1 MQQEDS
7 PEGQEVQIIT
17 EEAKEPET
25 LVVSQEAD
33 SDEHKQEVEQYSDK
47 VQKRIAKL
55 TYNQREAERQRDEA
69 LRVAHTL
76 KTRVEQFEQKSFQT
90 DDALFREYNSR
101 VGSELEIAKDQY
113 RKAVEEAD
121 VEAQLTSQQNIAK
134 LAVEQETLSRTQ
146 KQREVM
152 ELNGGQQPPPP
163 IDPRATA
170 WAKQPRNK
178 WFGQDPVMTAA
189 AFAIDKQMQEEGIN
203 PSAADYYKTL
213 NKRINKAFPQKFK
226 KKKKIGGASKASPV
240 QAVGRTSVGANL
252 TTRRTRT
259 VKLSSSQL
267 AIAKK
272 LGVPPEEYAKYV

>member
-17 EEAKEPET
+17 EETKEPET
-25 LVVSQEAD
+25 LEVV
-33 SDEHKQEVEQYSDK
+33 SDEHKQEVEQYSEK

-152 ELNGGQQPPPP
+152 DLNGGQQPPP

-170 WAKQPRNK
+170 WAQQPRNK

-226 KKKKIGGASKASPV
+226 KKKKIGEASKASPV
-240 QAVGRTSVGANL
+240 QAVGRTSVGANP